1 MKRKL
6 YTCLFFVFALVL
18 ISGSGPPAAAQV
30 IKDSASEKMLKEI
43 KAIYQPF
50 QGKDSFIVSYT
61 GNELKNISVIT
72 VEVGSAI
79 SILADVAA
87 GREVDL
93 TPEIMR
99 KLLEFNSRADYIKVG
114 ISDIGS
120 IRVQCEQNLVTM
132 NSNFFKVV
140 LDQVASGVDEV
151 AVILRPVKKKT
162 AAPVK

>member
-1 MKRKL
+1 MKKTF
-6 YTCLFFVFALVL
+6 YIYIIFIFAVFLT
-18 ISGSGPPAAAQV
+18 SGSGRQVAAQV
-30 IKDSASEKMLKEI
+30 VKDSTSEKMLKEI
-43 KAIYQPF
+43 KAIYKPF
-50 QGKDSFIVSYT
+50 QGKDTFIVSYT
-61 GNELKNISVIT
+61 GNELKNISIIT
-72 VEVGSAI
+72 VEVGLAI

-132 NSNFFKVV
+132 NSNFFKEV
-140 LDQVASGVDEV
+140 LDQVASGVDEI
-151 AVILRPVKKKT
+151 AMILRPVKKKT
-162 AAPVK
+162 VAPVK